1 VRSTLALLPSLV
13 VLIAVLGLR
22 ASGLSA
28 AAAAACAAVAI
39 WLAGPFA
46 TPAARNLLNAVADAG
61 VLTALVAA
69 MIVPGV
75 VFVETSRRRKA
86 PEAIA
91 AVVDAISLSKP
102 LQAILIAVGIGVAV
116 ESLTGMGVS
125 LLITVPLLLR
135 LVDREKAIG
144 LALVGMCLMPF
155 GALSISAHVG
165 SKLAGL
171 PIDELARWT
180 VLVSAPV
187 AFGLPLLCLLI
198 LRERKPTDVIGA
210 LLSGAAIVAGIALT
224 ALFAG
229 IEIAGVIGGIAV
241 IVVLAAMAR
250 QRSGLATA
258 LLAPGLRP
266 YLVLI
271 AMVALQKIVTAPLTR
286 AGLSPAL
293 ATDRVSFAILT
304 SPGLALLA
312 ATVLT
317 SARHLTG
324 DVVAGV
330 ARRAWRPVLS
340 VLLFMVSARL
350 LVESGA
356 IVALAGL
363 LAGLGGAG
371 AAVTVAALGAL
382 GGFVTGSGVTSSA
395 LFMPSAAAA
404 GAGLGQLPL
413 FAALQNSAGG
423 HTGMSSLP
431 VLAILLASLPS
442 REPGD
447 DARSMRKAL
456 ALAGWHLVLVMVM
469 GLVLLRL
476 VA

>member
-1 VRSTLALLPSLV
+1 

-165 SKLAGL
+165 SKLAG

-456 ALAGWHLVLVMVM
+456 ALAGWHLVLVTVM

>member
-1 VRSTLALLPSLV
+1 MRSTLALLPSVV

-28 AAAAACAAVAI
+28 AAAAAGTAVAI
-39 WLAGPFA
+39 WFSGAFKAPLFEDTA
-46 TPAARNLLNAVADAG
+46 NALADAG

-75 VFVETSRRRKA
+75 IFVETSRRRKA

-180 VLVSAPV
+180 VTVSAPV
-187 AFGLPLLCLLI
+187 AFGLPLLCLFL
-198 LRERKPTDVIGA
+198 LRQATIKDVVGA
-210 LLSGAAIVAGIALT
+210 VLSGVAIVAGIALT
-224 ALFAG
+224 AIFAG

-250 QRSGLATA
+250 QRSGLSAA

-266 YLVLI
+266 YVALV
-271 AMVALQKIVTAPLTR
+271 AMVVLQKLVAAPLTR
-286 AGLSPAL
+286 AGLSPVL

-312 ATVLT
+312 ATLLT
-317 SARHLTG
+317 AARHLTG
-324 DVVAGV
+324 DVLAGV
-330 ARRAWRPVLS
+330 AHRAWRPVLS
-340 VLLFMVSARL
+340 VLLFMLSARL

-356 IVALAGL
+356 IAALAGL
-363 LAGLGGAG
+363 LTGLGGAG
-371 AAVTVAALGAL
+371 AAITVAALGAL

-404 GAGLGQLPL
+404 GSSLGQLPL

-456 ALAGWHLVLVMVM
+456 ALAGWHLALVAVT
-469 GLVLLRL
+469 GLLLLRL
-476 VA
+476 TA